1 MREQER
7 ATANDIQ
14 YQRTMDALTKQLLN
28 KTHLLSEYLYKNNR
42 RSFTEKVLLGRFLAP
57 VNVITHATRKF
68 SADIQRSRSMDI
80 FYEGKL
86 NSFVT

>member
-42 RSFTEKVLLGRFLAP
+42 RFLMEEFLLNRFLAP
-57 VNVITHATRKF
+57 VNAIIHK
-68 SADIQRSRSMDI
+68 
-80 FYEGKL
+80 
-86 NSFVT
+86 